1 MTAGTTVLAPD
12 GTAVAHGCARGPYP
26 WIPPPGDGQRH
37 RDGRLLD
44 EPHDSRLDVVGD
56 PAWVGTLSK

>member
-1 MTAGTTVLAPD
+1 LSAPPDTAENDNDND
-12 GTAVAHGCARGPYP
+12 GANT
-26 WIPPPGDGQRH
+26 GQRY